1 MDLFDFVLIETLV
14 GFGRVLAQARER
26 NEQEENNRI
35 IPSWLF
41 REESRQAN
49 LPTRLDL
56 PEPVPPPRQTYVPP
70 RLNLVEPLPIPS
82 AWTQPIQSRQENLP
96 TRLDLPE
103 PAPPSAWTPLIPFW
117 LFQNDEENEIE
128 DLRRQNQFL
137 NSISTDQ
144 LNGLLV
150 DFDRV
155 FRGRSRQ
162 GRCWCVFCR
171 EIGTVKFTDTKEK
184 LIDEG
189 RNTECPIAY
198 EEIKYGD
205 SYLSCDTCKYNF
217 SESAILKHLNESRKR
232 DCPMCRAEW
241 KNYCKYI
248 NKDFQRE
255 MKELKN
261 IFDSFENKNL
271 IENYTNKKI
280 ISDIVEKTIIIK
292 HNKRWYYGK

>member
-1 MDLFDFVLIETLV
+1 MDLVDFLLFETLV

-26 NEQEENNRI
+26 DEQEENNRI

-49 LPTRLDL
+49 LPTRFDL
-56 PEPVPPPRQTYVPP
+56 PEPVPPP
-70 RLNLVEPLPIPS
+70 
-82 AWTQPIQSRQENLP
+82 IQSRQANLP

-103 PAPPSAWTPLIPFW
+103 PAPHSAWAPLIPFW

-128 DLRRQNQFL
+128 NLRRQNQFRL
-137 NSISTDQ
+137 NIATNQ
-144 LNGLLV
+144 LNGLLYSMSLV
-150 DFDRV
+150 R
-155 FRGRSRQ
+155 RS
-162 GRCWCVFCR
+162 GRCWCGLCAGI
-171 EIGTVKFTDTKEK
+171 EPVKFTDTKEK
-184 LIDEG
+184 HIDEG
-189 RNTECPIAY
+189 RNTECPITY
-198 EEIKYGD
+198 DEIKYGD
-205 SYLSCDTCKYNF
+205 SYLSCDACKYNF
-217 SESAILKHLNESRKR
+217 SESAILKHLNESGKR

-241 KNYCKYI
+241 KNYCKYV

-261 IFDSFENKNL
+261 TFDSFENKNL

-280 ISDIVEKTIIIK
+280 TSDLVGKPIRTK